1 MATMTAFEP
10 RNPNFRETVRYYRAQ
25 QGYLNL
31 IGVELVRVD
40 AGVVEYRVPFRSD
53 LGQQDGFF
61 HGGVTGGIAE
71 GAMGAA
77 AATLVPEGANLVG
90 AEYKVNL
97 LAPASGRYLLARA
110 YVVKP
115 GRTLIVCRADVFA
128 FDDEEPEHPCAIAQG
143 TMAVVL
149 PRTK

>member
-1 MATMTAFEP
+1 MTAFEP
-10 RNPNFRETVRYYRAQ
+10 RNPNFRETVRHYRAL

-31 IGVELVRVD
+31 IGVELVRID
-40 AGVVEYRVPFRSD
+40 AGIVEYRVPFRAD
-53 LGQQDGFF
+53 LGQQDGVF

-77 AATLVPEGANLVG
+77 AATLVPAGANVVG

-115 GRTLIVCRADVFA
+115 GRTLIICRADVFA
-128 FDDEEPEHPCAIAQG
+128 CDDEVPEQPCAIAQG

-149 PRTK
+149 PRND